1 MVGGSTV
8 FILDYIYLVSV
19 FLSTWYVIFAFSQV
33 QNNTDITEVT
43 QFIAA
48 QIEQNCQCQ
57 YNSSFIV
64 DYQIICTTNNY
75 DIVLQAEL
83 LPTHNKAALEI
94 YSIVQEWALLNPIIT
109 INNISYQVDSKCPTE
124 VNELGVM
131 TSCSPQQQAEAD
143 HKLVAISTSVCFAV
157 VGVLFIALITLL
169 VCCIRKKKL
178 KSKGI
183 R

>member
-1 MVGGSTV
+1 MVRGSTV
-8 FILDYIYLVSV
+8 LTLDYIYLVSV
-19 FLSTWYVIFAFSQV
+19 FLPTWYVIFAFSQV
-33 QNNTDITEVT
+33 QNNTDITEVI

-64 DYQIICTTNNY
+64 DYQVICTTNNY

-94 YSIVQEWALLNPIIT
+94 YNIVQEWVLLNPIIT

-124 VNELGVM
+124 VNELGV
-131 TSCSPQQQAEAD
+131 TSCSPQQQAKAD
-143 HKLVAISTSVCFAV
+143 HKLVAIGTSVCLAV

-169 VCCIRKKKL
+169 VCYIHNEKL
-178 KSKGI
+178 KRKGI